1 MPRKT
6 KSDELARAEEALKR
20 AEEARAT
27 AKKEREEAELAYKTA
42 NERFW
47 AANDVALKA
56 HAVVAIAKMSPLT
69 VKALRALNK
78 SKDGRIDVPSYT
90 KFWEGPS
97 VQSLE
102 ALARM
107 GLATAGRGYK
117 PRDFVITPAG
127 VDWCNAHPEDE

>member
-1 MPRKT
+1 MPKKT
-6 KSDELARAEEALKR
+6 KSEELARAEEALKR

-27 AKKEREEAELAYKTA
+27 AKKEREDAELAYKTA

-56 HAVVAIAKMSPLT
+56 HTVVAIAKMSPSAI
-69 VKALRALNK
+69 KALRALNK
-78 SKDGRIDVPSYT
+78 AEGGRIEVPTYT

-97 VQSLE
+97 VQSLD

-107 GLATAGRGYK
+107 GLATQGRGYK

-127 VDWCNAHPEDE
+127 VDWCNAHPEEA